1 MVNQMMAYSLGFLV
15 VYKLMNKEY
24 SIREIALADTTA
36 FLAILGTIQL
46 LIDKMG
52 G

>member
-1 MVNQMMAYSLGFLV
+1 MTNQIIEYSLGFLI
-15 VYKLMNKEY
+15 VYKLMIKEY
-24 SIREIALADTTA
+24 SIREITFAYTIT

-46 LIDKMG
+46 LIDKVG

>member
-1 MVNQMMAYSLGFLV
+1 MVNQMMAYSLGFLI

-24 SIREIALADTTA
+24 SLREIAFAYTMS